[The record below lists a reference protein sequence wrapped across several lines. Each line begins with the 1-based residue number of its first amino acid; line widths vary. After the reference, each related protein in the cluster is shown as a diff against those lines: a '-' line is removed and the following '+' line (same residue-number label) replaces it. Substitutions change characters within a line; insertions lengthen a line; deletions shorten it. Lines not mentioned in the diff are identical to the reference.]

1 MAFKQAEE
9 PTRLESLRSALRS
22 VFRGRRGRGHRSWA
36 IPGGHIPPESAGE
49 EPRLTSRD
57 EVCILNLSKR
67 AARIEITVYYSD
79 RGPVGPYR
87 FQVGGERTRHVR
99 FNDLIDP
106 EALPLDTTFAA
117 LVESDVPI
125 LVQFFRLDTEGG
137 RTAMLGMMAFPVR

>member
-1 MAFKQAEE
+1 MAYKQAEE

-36 IPGGHIPPESAGE
+36 IPGGHIPPKSEGE

-57 EVCILNLSKR
+57 ELCILNMTRRTCRL
-67 AARIEITVYYSD
+67 EVTVYYSD

-87 FQVGGERTRHVR
+87 FEVGPERARHVR

-106 EALPLDTTFAA
+106 EAIPLGTNFAA
-117 LVESDVPI
+117 LVESNVPI
-125 LVQFFRLDTEGG
+125 VVQFFRLDTEEG
-137 RTAMLGMMAFPVR
+137 RRAMTGTMAFPL